1 MKPKILK
8 TLSLQIQEIKRDQE
22 NYRLFIK
29 MKNRL
34 EKGKSYTIDIQF
46 SGEILSD
53 LRGLY
58 RTSYVDLDGTT
69 KWVLQNKIMN
79 NIGKNDI
86 FRWLATTH
94 FQPIY
99 ARRVFPCFDEPY
111 FKAPFEISIARRKN
125 MTVLSNMPIKETL
138 QL

>member
-1 MKPKILK
+1 MPSTDDSWESTTPEWEPTTEVPSEKMKPKISK
-8 TLSLQIQEIKRDQE
+8 KLSLQIQEIKRDQE

-69 KWVLQNKIMN
+69 K
-79 NIGKNDI
+79 
-86 FRWLATTH
+86 
-94 FQPIY
+94 
-99 ARRVFPCFDEPY
+99 
-111 FKAPFEISIARRKN
+111 
-125 MTVLSNMPIKETL
+125 
-138 QL
+138 